1 MFKPLIQI
9 TTAITLLL
17 ISSLSMAHHINV
29 RGAWL
34 PEMPPVS
41 KVMAA
46 FMIFENNTDQVVNIV
61 KISSPSFARV
71 EMHLSKIV
79 DGVAKMLPQQKL
91 SIPAKGTLTLQPGSY
106 HLMLFQPKQPLKTGD
121 SVPMLITLDDGT
133 VFTLQVKVKTSSM
146 KMMDHS
152 QHQH

>member
-1 MFKPLIQI
+1 MFKPLIQA
-9 TTAITLLL
+9 TTATILLL
-17 ISSLSMAHHINV
+17 ISSISMAHHIYV
-29 RGAWL
+29 HGAWL

-46 FMIFENNTDQVVNIV
+46 FMTIENTTDQAVNVVKV
-61 KISSPSFARV
+61 TSPGFARV

-91 SIPAKGTLTLQPGSY
+91 TVPARGQLILQPGSY
-106 HLMLFQPKQPLKTGD
+106 HLMLFQPRQPLKSGD
-121 SVPMLITLDDGT
+121 SVPILLTLDDGT
-133 VFTLQVKVKTSSM
+133 VFTIQVTVKTSSM
-146 KMMDHS
+146 PMMDHS

>member
-9 TTAITLLL
+9 TTAVSLLL
-17 ISSLSMAHHINV
+17 ISSLSMAHHISV

-46 FMIFENNTDQVVNIV
+46 FMVIENNTDQTVNVIKV
-61 KISSPSFARV
+61 SSPHFARV

-79 DGVAKMLPQQKL
+79 DGVAKMLPQQTL
-91 SIPAKGTLTLQPGSY
+91 SIPANGKLTLQPGSY
-106 HLMLFQPKQPLKTGD
+106 HLMLFHPKQPLKTGD
-121 SVPMLITLDDGT
+121 SVPISLTLDDGT